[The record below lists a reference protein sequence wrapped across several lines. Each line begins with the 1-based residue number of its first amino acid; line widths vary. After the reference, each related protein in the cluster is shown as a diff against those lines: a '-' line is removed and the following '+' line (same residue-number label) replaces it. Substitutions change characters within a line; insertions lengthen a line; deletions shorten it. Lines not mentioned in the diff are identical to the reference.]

1 MGRCSLSP
9 VTRMAALCC
18 LLVAVAIRPISCDE
32 GQKSATK
39 QGGEREQVKATQRG
53 SLSPQ
58 LSVTTQA
65 TPTPLWVVVWG
76 PTEMNEDETSLFVSG
91 QQMDHYQKATKSWKQ
106 HKSAPTSGP
115 QETLLGERERDT
127 QEAGEGQVN
136 EEAPEEVDPQ
146 FYVTVTISSV
156 LIVSAIIITAKLCY
170 DHRSSWH
177 PPPLSHAMAPSLSLS
192 LPCSLAPE
200 GSRQTLQSTPSVR
213 DRMPEVIL

>member
-1 MGRCSLSP
+1 
-9 VTRMAALCC
+9 MAALCC
-18 LLVAVAIRPISCDE
+18 LLVAVAIRPVSCDE
-32 GQKSATK
+32 GQKSAEK
-39 QGGEREQVKATQRG
+39 QGDEREQVKVTQRG
-53 SLSPQ
+53 SLSSQ

-91 QQMDHYQKATKSWKQ
+91 QQMDHYQKATKPWKQ
-106 HKSAPTSGP
+106 HQSAPTSGP
-115 QETLLGERERDT
+115 QESLLGERERDNH
-127 QEAGEGQVN
+127 EAGEGQFN
-136 EEAPEEVDPQ
+136 KEEPEEVDPQ

-177 PPPLSHAMAPSLSLS
+177 PPPLSPAMAPSLSLS

-213 DRMPEVIL
+213 DRMPEVII